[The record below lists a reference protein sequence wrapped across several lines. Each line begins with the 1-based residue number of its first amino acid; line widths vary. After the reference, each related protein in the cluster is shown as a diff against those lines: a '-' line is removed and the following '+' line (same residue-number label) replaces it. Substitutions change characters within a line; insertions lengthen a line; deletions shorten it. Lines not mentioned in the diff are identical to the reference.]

1 MKKDKPV
8 LQISGGKLTGML
20 LITWLTT
27 FIGLG
32 NLIFLWGDKRHRKR
46 AAIALGLSLGTWLI
60 ILILAI
66 LVFGA
71 VLIPLA
77 VWLPLGMAIWMT
89 IDAINAYKTY
99 KDVGAHG
106 AE

>member
-1 MKKDKPV
+1 MEKDKPILKV
-8 LQISGGKLTGML
+8 SGGKLTGML

-27 FIGLG
+27 LIGLG

-46 AAIALGLSLGTWLI
+46 AALALGLSLGTWLI

-66 LVFGA
+66 SVFGA
-71 VLIPLA
+71 VLIPFA

-89 IDAINAYKTY
+89 IDAINAYKIY
-99 KDVGAHG
+99 KDVGTQSSG
-106 AE
+106 